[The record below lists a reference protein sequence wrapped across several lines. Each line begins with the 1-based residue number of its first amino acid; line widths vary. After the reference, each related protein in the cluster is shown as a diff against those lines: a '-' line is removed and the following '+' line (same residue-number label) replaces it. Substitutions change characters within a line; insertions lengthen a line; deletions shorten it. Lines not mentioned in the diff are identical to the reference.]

1 MTVTTIGDPR
11 LIVLWRQGK
20 TVQSRT
26 VKIGGDVSARLKEF
40 AVDCA
45 EGINDNAPEYDPDA
59 PPEGDPQRTA
69 SRGEAF
75 DTGLLAELD
84 KGSSQDSASAED
96 LHRALVCW
104 AVVLGSGDTQTVF
117 VHKNN
122 PVQLAHK
129 PLVAGLLDATLT
141 VVSEP
146 LFAFDPNFD
155 LVITAE
161 KLHILDPK
169 DFEGL
174 FRDSDAV
181 LAKAEEWATTLTGA
195 LPSTDGS
202 LDELMQTLKSN
213 GVIRRKV
220 LSILRRPYFAEL
232 TPDTVRSRLKLHNL
246 DEATYFPDGK
256 LNFTAATIVTLVRFL
271 NEDLFRGDFSDEQ
284 FAASGKQR
292 LGSSPDSV

>member
-1 MTVTTIGDPR
+1 MTVTTTGDPR

-20 TVQSRT
+20 AVQSRT
-26 VKIGGDVSARLKEF
+26 VKIGGDVAARLKQF

-45 EGINDNAPEYDPDA
+45 EGIDDNAPEYDPDE

-84 KGSSQDSASAED
+84 KGSSQDIASFED
-96 LHRALVCW
+96 LHRPLVCW
-104 AVVLGSGDTQTVF
+104 AIVLGSVDTQTVF

-122 PVQLAHK
+122 PVQLARK
-129 PLVAGLLDATLT
+129 PLVAGLLDSTLT

-155 LVITAE
+155 LVITRE
-161 KLHILDPK
+161 QLHVLDPK

-181 LAKAEEWATTLTGA
+181 LARAQEWATTLTTS

-202 LDELMQTLKSN
+202 LEELTQTLKSN

-220 LSILRRPYFAEL
+220 LSVLRRPYFANL
-232 TPDTVRSRLKLHNL
+232 TADTVRSRLERHNL

-256 LNFTAATIVTLVRFL
+256 LNFTADTIVTLVRLL

-292 LGSSPDSV
+292 LGSTSESA